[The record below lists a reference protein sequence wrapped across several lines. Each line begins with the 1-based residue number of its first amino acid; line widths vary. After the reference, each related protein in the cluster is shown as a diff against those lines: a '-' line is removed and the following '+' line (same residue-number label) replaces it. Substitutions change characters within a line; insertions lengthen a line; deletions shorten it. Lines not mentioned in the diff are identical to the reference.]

1 MAARAGRCPQDSFIG
16 TILATQTV
24 LLAVRFPCLL
34 QRTPQSIRTYG
45 ALCRTMTYLLSI
57 MERTDEELV
66 EVHAFL
72 WDRYREVGV
81 VEVRVD
87 SQGRG

>member
-1 MAARAGRCPQDSFIG
+1 
-16 TILATQTV
+16 
-24 LLAVRFPCLL
+24 
-34 QRTPQSIRTYG
+34 
-45 ALCRTMTYLLSI
+45 MTYLLTI

-72 WDRYREVGV
+72 WDRFREVGV
-81 VEVRVD
+81 VELKLG